1 MFQLNKSMK
10 KNIIT
15 TAGLTLFFSLIIFIS
30 SSVPQIG
37 TESVYAFS
45 SGSPG
50 GRTDSPADNSN
61 CTGCHSGTI
70 NAGTGVASITAS
82 GLTLGYVPG
91 QTYTITGTIVQNS
104 INKFGFEITPEKDL
118 DNTKSGTIL
127 ITDAPR
133 TKLVNALK
141 AITHQSGGTSG
152 SGSNSWSFDWIAPV
166 AGTGSVTFYGAFNSA
181 NGFGNSSGDNI
192 YTTSLTVI
200 ENITV
205 DVDEQFS
212 ELKVHVFPNPTSNY
226 FQISTKK
233 IINKIEIY
241 DLKGKKVLEYYK
253 VKGKMNITDLMDGI
267 YFLRIK
273 YAEGYIYQK
282 LIKI

>member
-1 MFQLNKSMK
+1 MK

-15 TAGLTLFFSLIIFIS
+15 TTGLTLFFVLLLFAISII
-30 SSVPQIG
+30 PAIG

-70 NAGTGVASITAS
+70 NAGTGVASITAL

-205 DVDEQFS
+205 DVDEYTA
-212 ELKVHVFPNPTSNY
+212 ELLPKLYPNPATSY
-226 FQISTKK
+226 FQIHNIKK
-233 IINKIEIY
+233 IERISVY
-241 DLKGKKVLEYYK
+241 DLSGKKMLEFNNEISQFDIAGLDAGYYI
-253 VKGKMNITDLMDGI
+253 VNIISDGKSLN
-267 YFLRIK
+267 
-273 YAEGYIYQK
+273 QK
-282 LIKI
+282 LIKKK